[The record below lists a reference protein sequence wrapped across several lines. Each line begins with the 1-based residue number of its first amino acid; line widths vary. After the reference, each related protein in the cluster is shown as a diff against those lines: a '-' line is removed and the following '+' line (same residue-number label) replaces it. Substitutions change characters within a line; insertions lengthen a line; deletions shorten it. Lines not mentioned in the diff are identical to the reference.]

1 MLRYI
6 FSTAKDLTE
15 NEVEQIIT
23 TLETTN
29 MKGSEFVTTLADKWR
44 QEGME
49 KGREEGK
56 AEGMRLGLVK
66 SITRIC
72 MKKFGELPKEMRDEL
87 NQLDVRYF
95 PFGLPMVNDKRDND
109 WQFFYFLFIQS
120 WKKGFHI
127 V

>member
-29 MKGSEFVTTLADKWR
+29 MKGSEFVMTLADKWR

-87 NQLDVRYF
+87 NQLDVSSLEAILENIFEMER
-95 PFGLPMVNDKRDND
+95 LEDVKK
-109 WQFFYFLFIQS
+109 FIR
-120 WKKGFHI
+120 
-127 V
+127 